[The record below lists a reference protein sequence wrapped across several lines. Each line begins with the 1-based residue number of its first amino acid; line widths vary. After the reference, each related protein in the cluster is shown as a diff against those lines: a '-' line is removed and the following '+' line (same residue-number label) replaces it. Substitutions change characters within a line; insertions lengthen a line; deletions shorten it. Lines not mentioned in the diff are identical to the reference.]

1 MDELAVEY
9 PIAKAIAARYIQK
22 DLSPPMGRRIDVL
35 ISNGVTSLVRLLKSN
50 VRLAHP
56 FYLNVFYPLPLQ
68 NIAERHDVMVET
80 VDIPSVLERMGF
92 SFAGASTSA
101 RASNPSHFLS
111 LAAFIEYY
119 FSRRNEHL
127 DRFAKRRARWLIP

>member
-1 MDELAVEY
+1 MPSNGGLTPQATFH
-9 PIAKAIAARYIQK
+9 
-22 DLSPPMGRRIDVL
+22 DVL
-35 ISNGVTSLVRLLKSN
+35 ISSGVTSLVRLRKSN

-80 VDIPSVLERMGF
+80 VDIPSVLERVGF
-92 SFAGASTSA
+92 SFASASASTSA
-101 RASNPSHFLS
+101 NMPPTHFLS